1 MDDTMA
7 LKLYIYLDL
16 KGSILKTSKS
26 IFSSWGWCLWMT
38 FSRVGSTAI
47 NVKQEK
53 NGASI
58 AILNCVPVLVLG
70 SLRSRKKKA
79 IRYLI

>member
-7 LKLYIYLDL
+7 LKLYNIYLDL
-16 KGSILKTSKS
+16 KGSILKASKVY
-26 IFSSWGWCLWMT
+26 FFRVGVWCLWMT

-53 NGASI
+53 NGASV
-58 AILNCVPVLVLG
+58 AILK
-70 SLRSRKKKA
+70 S
-79 IRYLI
+79 